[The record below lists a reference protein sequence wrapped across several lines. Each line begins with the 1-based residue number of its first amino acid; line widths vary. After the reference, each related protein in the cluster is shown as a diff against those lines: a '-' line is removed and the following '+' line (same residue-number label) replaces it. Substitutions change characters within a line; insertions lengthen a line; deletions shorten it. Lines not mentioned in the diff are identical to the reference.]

1 MNIITS
7 VKALVITIIISTSG
21 IVAQQMQMPQIAAA
35 DSVNDAEL
43 EQFVLVAKDIQE
55 IRIEMDNLVI
65 ARLEKEGM
73 TTERFQEIMMSQQNP
88 QAQSI
93 TLTTKEEQIIG
104 NMQSFLQEISMKAQE
119 QQLASIQE
127 SEMTQQRFQS
137 IAQTLQTD
145 NDLAMRFQEM
155 LSEMESE

>member
-43 EQFVLVAKDIQE
+43 EQFVLVAMDIQE